1 MKADELADL
10 LLFWSAKEQK
20 MITLAEYAKGML
32 EDRRPSTT
40 PPATRVSAW
49 PRCPW

>member
-20 MITLAEYAKGML
+20 MITLAEYAKGHARGSEGHL
-32 EDRRPSTT
+32 LRR
-40 PPATRVSAW
+40 R
-49 PRCPW
+49 